1 MLEFRLQVRRCGSHL
16 LGPQVLPLS
25 SPPVPWLSPS
35 ISSQT
40 VWHCFSR
47 QIQPPSL
54 HWLLLGGDIQQ
65 CLCIL
70 SNPKL
75 LLCHIHHSISSRPTS
90 LANLWE
96 TLSKCRSLHPHAR
109 VLDSAHIT
117 LLNGLSEDGRLQE
130 SPENLDSSAAQ
141 TPLSILSSSTICT
154 FASHGLF
161 SWLSSYNSGHTPSV
175 SPLHPR
181 STLLVTHFLEYRG
194 SFCHY
199 YTHPFSLR
207 SPITQPFHYLR
218 KLMTYWSPH

>member
-1 MLEFRLQVRRCGSHL
+1 MWIPSIR
-16 LGPQVLPLS
+16 PQVLSLS

-35 ISSQT
+35 VSSQT
-40 VWHCFSR
+40 VWHYFSR

-54 HWLLLGGDIQQ
+54 HWLLLGGDTQQ

-70 SNPKL
+70 SDPKL
-75 LLCHIHHSISSRPTS
+75 LLCHIHHCVSSRPTS

-96 TLSKCRSLHPHAR
+96 TLSKCWSLCPHAR

-117 LLNGLSEDGRLQE
+117 LLNGISVDGRLQE

-141 TPLSILSSSTICT
+141 KLLGTLSSSTISS

-161 SWLSSYNSGHTPSV
+161 SWLSSDNSGHTPQCL
-175 SPLHPR
+175 PFPR
-181 STLLVTHFLEYRG
+181 TFLVTRVLEYQD
-194 SFCHY
+194 SFCHH

-207 SPITQPFHYLR
+207 NPITQPFH
-218 KLMTYWSPH
+218 